1 MPEAMATAN
10 EIKEAAAIL
19 RSDGLV
25 AFPTETVYGLG
36 ADADNEAA
44 VLKIFAAKG
53 RPADHP
59 VIVHLAEMMEMVEW
73 SGQIPKEA
81 WRLAEKFWP
90 GPLTLIL
97 PRSSRAKDVV
107 TGGLKTVGLRVP
119 SHPVAQSLLR
129 EFGGAIAAPSANRF
143 GHVSPTRAEHVRR
156 EMAGRVDL
164 ILDGGDCEVGLES
177 TIVDLSEDEPVILR
191 PGAITQQQ
199 VEAVCGRHMASPET
213 SSTRCSGR
221 LASHY
226 APRAE
231 LELVETAALMEKVQT
246 LAQQGKKV
254 AVLGAGDVRLPPGI
268 ERIDWEGT
276 SEEKAHNLYAALRE
290 VDERQCQWALVVM
303 PPLELDDSGLA
314 AAILDRL
321 QKAAAPRVSEPSP

>member
-1 MPEAMATAN
+1 MATAN

-19 RSDGLV
+19 RSGGLV

-44 VLKIFAAKG
+44 VRKIFAAKG

-59 VIVHLAEMMEMVEW
+59 VIVHLAGMMEIVEW

-81 WRLAEKFWP
+81 WRLAETYWP

-97 PRSSRAKDVV
+97 PRLPRAKNVV
-107 TGGLKTVGLRVP
+107 TGGLDTVGLRVP

-143 GHVSPTRAEHVRR
+143 GHVSPTQAEHVRQDF
-156 EMAGRVDL
+156 AGRVDL

-177 TIVDLSEDEPVILR
+177 TIVDLSGDEPVILR

-199 VEAVCGRHMASPET
+199 VEAVCGRHMPSPET

-221 LASHY
+221 LSSHY
-226 APRAE
+226 APHAE
-231 LELVETAALMEKVQT
+231 LDLVEPAGLLEKIKSLV
-246 LAQQGKKV
+246 QQGKKV

-268 ERIDWEGT
+268 EQIAWEGT
-276 SEEKAHNLYAALRE
+276 SAERAHNLYAALRE
-290 VDERQCQWALVVM
+290 VDERQCQWALVVL
-303 PPLELDDSGLA
+303 PALETERFGLES
-314 AAILDRL
+314 AILDRL
-321 QKAAAPRVSEPSP
+321 QKAAAPRLPETLQ

>member
-1 MPEAMATAN
+1 MATAN

-19 RSDGLV
+19 RSGGLV
-25 AFPTETVYGLG
+25 VFPTETVYGLG

-44 VLKIFAAKG
+44 VRKIFAAKG
-53 RPADHP
+53 RPVDHP

-81 WRLAEKFWP
+81 WRLAETYWP

-97 PRSSRAKDVV
+97 PRLPRAKDVV
-107 TGGLKTVGLRVP
+107 TGGLETVGLRVP

-129 EFGGAIAAPSANRF
+129 QFGGAIAAPSANRF
-143 GHVSPTRAEHVRR
+143 GHVSPTRAEHVRQ
-156 EMAGRVDL
+156 EMAGWVDL

-177 TIVDLSEDEPVILR
+177 TIVDLSGDEPVILR

-199 VEAVCGRHMASPET
+199 VEAVCGRYMASPET

-221 LASHY
+221 LTSHY

-231 LELVETAALMEKVQT
+231 LELVEPAALLEKVQS

-268 ERIDWEGT
+268 ERIAWEGT

-290 VDERQCQWALVVM
+290 VDERQCQWALVVL
-303 PPLELDDSGLA
+303 PPLAADDFGLD

-321 QKAAAPRVSEPSP
+321 QKAAAPRLTEPSP